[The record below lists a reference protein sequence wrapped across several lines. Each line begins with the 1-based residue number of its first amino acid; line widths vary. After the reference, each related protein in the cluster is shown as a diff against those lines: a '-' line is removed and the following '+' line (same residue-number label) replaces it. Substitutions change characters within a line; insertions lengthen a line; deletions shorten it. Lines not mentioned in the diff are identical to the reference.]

1 LLLYFIGIKFLIIY
15 NNKREM
21 LSMKV
26 LSTNIY
32 VGPNIYANF
41 PVIRYQIDLGELE
54 NWPSVKLGQ
63 GFIDG
68 LINAIPTLQSH
79 GCSYS
84 EQGGFIRRLREDEG
98 TWVGHIWEHVALELQ
113 NLAGSPV
120 NFGKTRSLDKPGC
133 YNVVYQYKQRDVGLE
148 AGKLGLRLLAHLMP
162 HEVQQAI
169 SADIDPQFDFQ
180 EELSDF
186 VRMAQ
191 RKEFGPST
199 GSLVAA
205 AEQRNIPWLRLNNYS
220 LVQFGQG
227 KYQQRIQ
234 ATITSETRHIAVEI
248 SCDKEDTHNL
258 LNDLGLPVP
267 KQMLVYGAKQAIRAA
282 NRIGLPVVL
291 KPLNANHGKGVT
303 IDLSDAEE
311 IEVAFHEAQKF
322 GTGKA
327 VLVESYLSGFDHR
340 MLVVNNELVAVAKRV
355 PGHVI
360 GDGHSTIVEL
370 IDIVNLDPRRGIGH
384 EKVLTRLELDNQ
396 ALRLMEEAGYD
407 ENTVLQSDQLFY
419 LRSTANLS
427 TGGTA
432 IDVTDIVH
440 PDNRDMA
447 VRAIRAIGLDIGGVD
462 FLTDDI
468 GKSYKD
474 IGGGICE
481 CNAAPGFRMHVAPSE
496 GKSRDVSGKVMD
508 MLFPPGSQARIPIA
522 GITGTNGK
530 TTTSR
535 MLASIMK
542 SAGFTTGMTSTDGVY
557 IDGHLT
563 VKGDMTGPTAAQ
575 IVLRDPSVDFAIME
589 TARGGILKRGLGYTE
604 CNVGA
609 CLNVTAD
616 HLGQRG
622 IDTVEQLAQI
632 KRVVVE
638 VAKDCVVL
646 NADDKLC
653 LQMADYCQAEQI
665 CYVTMD
671 SGHGLVREH
680 IRCGGMA
687 VVLEKGINGDML
699 TVYDKGAHIPLLWS
713 HLIPATIEGKALHN
727 VQNAMFAAAIAY
739 SFKTSLEDIRQGLRI
754 FTTSFYQAP
763 GRLNIYDELP
773 FKVILDY
780 AHNPAAIE
788 TITDLAKRLDVRG
801 KRRIV
806 IAMPGD
812 RRDEDIIE
820 AAKIT
825 TKGFDTFI
833 CKADDDR
840 RGRGQDEVPQILKQ
854 TMLANGIK
862 EQDIQVIPSEEEA
875 VNQAL
880 EDCKPGDLLVILG
893 DNITRCWK
901 QIVHFNGA
909 VEVSVE
915 ESAPS
920 QDFPEKLFEPVEHKF
935 ELEVGQRLVH
945 DERGVRLVVEHD
957 EDSD

>member
-1 LLLYFIGIKFLIIY
+1 MKI
-15 NNKREM
+15 
-21 LSMKV
+21 LSQNV
-26 LSTNIY
+26 Y

-41 PVIRYQIDLGELE
+41 PVICYQIDLGELE
-54 NWPSVKLGQ
+54 HWPSVKLGSA
-63 GFIDG
+63 FIEG
-68 LINAIPTLQSH
+68 LVSALPSLQSH
-79 GCSYS
+79 GCSYG
-84 EQGGFIRRLREDEG
+84 EEGGFLRRLREDEG
-98 TWVGHIWEHVALELQ
+98 TWVGHIWEHVAIELQ

-120 NFGKTRSLDKPGC
+120 TFGRTRSLKDPGC
-133 YNVVYQYKQRDVGLE
+133 YYVVYQYKQRDVGIE
-148 AGKLGLRLLAHLMP
+148 AGALGLKLLKHLMP
-162 HEVQQAI
+162 KNVQEAI
-169 SADIDPQFDFQ
+169 GAKIEDDFDFAA
-180 EELSDF
+180 ELTDF
-186 VRMAQ
+186 IKMAQ

-199 GSLVAA
+199 GSLVKA
-205 AEQRNIPWLRLNNYS
+205 AEERDIPWLRLNNYS
-220 LVQFGQG
+220 LVQFGHG

-234 ATITSETRHIAVEI
+234 ATITSETKHIAVEI

-267 KQMLVYGAKQAIRAA
+267 QQMMIYSERQAIKAA
-282 NRIGLPVVL
+282 RRMGFPVVL
-291 KPLNANHGKGVT
+291 KPLNANHGRGVSINLT
-303 IDLSDAEE
+303 TDE
-311 IEVAFHEAQKF
+311 EVATAFAEAQKH
-322 GTGKA
+322 GTSRA
-327 VLVESYLSGFDHR
+327 VLVESFLTGYDHR

-355 PGHVI
+355 PGHVV
-360 GDGHSTIVEL
+360 GDGSHTIGEL
-370 IDIVNLDPRRGIGH
+370 IDIVNQDPRRGVGH
-384 EKVLTRLELDNQ
+384 EKVLTQLELDNQ
-396 ALRLMEEAGYD
+396 ARRLMEEAGHSVD
-407 ENTVLQSDQLFY
+407 TVLPAGEQFF

-468 GKSYKD
+468 SKSYKE

-496 GKSRDVSGKVMD
+496 GKPRDVAGKVMD
-508 MLFPPGSQARIPIA
+508 MLFPSGTNATIPVA
-522 GITGTNGK
+522 AITGTNGK

-542 SAGFTTGMTSTDGVY
+542 SVGYTTGMTSTDGVY

-563 VKGDMTGPTAAQ
+563 VKGDMTGPTSAQ

-589 TARGGILKRGLGYTE
+589 TARGGIVKRGLGYQS

-609 CLNVTAD
+609 CLNISAD

-622 IDTVEQLAQI
+622 VDSLEDLAHV

-646 NADDKLC
+646 NADDIHC
-653 LQMADYCQAEQI
+653 LQMAEFCTAKRI

-680 IRCGGMA
+680 IRSGGMA
-687 VVLEKGINGDML
+687 VVLEKGINGDMI
-699 TVYDKGAHIPLLWS
+699 TIYDNGAHIPLLWT
-713 HLIPATIEGKALHN
+713 HLIPSTIEGKAIHN
-727 VQNAMFAAAIAY
+727 VQNAMFATAMAY
-739 SFKTSLEDIRQGLRI
+739 NFSASLEDIRQGLRI
-754 FTTSFYQAP
+754 FNTSFYQAP
-763 GRLNIYDELP
+763 GRLNIYDEHP

-780 AHNPAAIE
+780 AHNPAAIKM
-788 TITDLAKRLDVRG
+788 IADLAGRLEVKG
-801 KRRIV
+801 KRKIV
-806 IAMPGD
+806 MAMPGD

-820 AAKIT
+820 AAKCVAT
-825 TKGFDTFI
+825 VFDEFI

-840 RGRGQDEVPQILKQ
+840 RGRGHDEVPMLLKK
-854 TMLANGIK
+854 TLE
-862 EQDIQVIPSEEEA
+862 EQGVDPSKISIIPSETEA
-875 VNQAL
+875 VEAGL
-880 EDCKPGDLLVILG
+880 ASCDAGDLLIILG

-901 QIVHFNGA
+901 QIVRFNEGD
-909 VEVSVE
+909 EPRE
-915 ESAPS
+915 LKTEKPS

-935 ELEVGQRLVH
+935 ELQAGQRLVQ
-945 DERGVRLVVEHD
+945 DDRGVHIVVERE